1 MTKSKILEQIKY
13 WKETFQPVNNMGKW
27 YASIRIQKL
36 TEQLEKRNKKNKSY
50 DNKTKDLSRQRL
62 HHKEQPK

>member
-1 MTKSKILEQIKY
+1 MCLTKKIERMTKSKIIEQIRY
-13 WKETFQPVNNMGKW
+13 WKEVFQPVNNMGKW

-50 DNKTKDLSRQRL
+50 DNKTKDLPR
-62 HHKEQPK
+62 

>member
-27 YASIRIQKL
+27 YASVRIQKL

-50 DNKTKDLSRQRL
+50 DNKTKDLPR
-62 HHKEQPK
+62 

>member
-13 WKETFQPVNNMGKW
+13 WTEVFKPVNNMGKW

-36 TEQLEKRNKKNKSY
+36 NEQLEKRINKRKKL
-50 DNKTKDLSRQRL
+50 TR
-62 HHKEQPK
+62 